1 MRPLH
6 ARPFTSLHT
15 PLHSYHICSHV
26 SLLPL
31 SLFVLYA
38 VEKRKAADSYVQPLM
53 EEAYVTPRMR
63 FIEKSKA
70 AQASAAA
77 AGAIAQ
83 GSKRGSRV
91 AGFAAYF
98 EQFNDALS
106 A

>member
-1 MRPLH
+1 MSVWVL
-6 ARPFTSLHT
+6 PFSF
-15 PLHSYHICSHV
+15 CCV
-26 SLLPL
+26 
-31 SLFVLYA
+31 YA

>member
-1 MRPLH
+1 
-6 ARPFTSLHT
+6 
-15 PLHSYHICSHV
+15 
-26 SLLPL
+26 
-31 SLFVLYA
+31 
-38 VEKRKAADSYVQPLM
+38 M

>member
-6 ARPFTSLHT
+6 ARPASLHT
-15 PLHSYHICSHV
+15 PSAFLSY
-26 SLLPL
+26 LLTPVFASL
-31 SLFVLYA
+31 SLFVVLYA

>member
-1 MRPLH
+1 M
-6 ARPFTSLHT
+6 
-15 PLHSYHICSHV
+15 
-26 SLLPL
+26 
-31 SLFVLYA
+31 LYA